1 MQKLVIIGGG
11 FAGFWSAMSAVRQA
25 RALGKCDELKISL
38 ISKDQYHSIRP
49 RFYEAD
55 LASMRLPLIHH
66 LTALNVGLIVGEV
79 SSIDPD
85 RQRIHLTGQAEGLVY
100 DTMIL
105 SAGSTLKSLAIPG
118 IEHAF
123 NVDTFHAATALDRHL
138 HRLAI
143 TGFSTSASR
152 TVVVIGGGFTG
163 LEVVTALPQ
172 RLGAYA
178 PNRLDFRLILLDR
191 CAELASNYSPDAR
204 QYIADQLAAANIEVW
219 VKQEAERIET
229 DRLTLK
235 SGHSIA
241 TETVIRT
248 TGLEASPLTATL
260 KGERDE
266 LGRLLVDRFLRVPG
280 YDNIFA
286 AGDAAKALVDSRHY
300 AVMSCQHAIPQGK
313 FAGHNAINALFGRAL
328 KPYSQPRYVTC
339 LDLGTSNALFTVDWT
354 RNLKLS
360 GQPAKALKNEI
371 VTQWIYPPA
380 DAEETIK
387 LAVPE
392 ILAPS

>member
-11 FAGFWSAMSAVRQA
+11 FAGFWNAMSAVRQA
-25 RALGKCDELKISL
+25 RALGKYDELTITL
-38 ISKDQYHSIRP
+38 ILKDEYHSIRP

-55 LASMRLPLIHH
+55 PASMRLPLIHH

-79 SSIDPD
+79 SSVDPD
-85 RQRIHLTGQAEGLVY
+85 SRRIQLTDQADELVY

-105 SAGSTLKSLAIPG
+105 CAGSTLKSPGIPG
-118 IEHAF
+118 IEYAF
-123 NVDTFHAATALDRHL
+123 NVDTFQAATALDRHL
-138 HRLAI
+138 HQLAV
-143 TGFSTSASR
+143 TGFATLASK

-172 RLGAYA
+172 RLGAYTSNG
-178 PNRLDFRLILLDR
+178 PDFRLILLDR
-191 CAELASNYSPDAR
+191 CAELASNYSLEAR
-204 QYIADQLAAANIEVW
+204 QYIADQLAAANVEVW
-219 VKQEAERIET
+219 VNQEAVGIT
-229 DRLTLK
+229 TNRLTLE

-248 TGLEASPLTATL
+248 TGLEASPLTATF

-266 LGRLLVDRFLRVPG
+266 LGRLLVDEFLRVPG

-286 AGDAAKALVDSRHY
+286 AGDAAKALVDSQHY

-339 LDLGTSNALFTVDWT
+339 LDLGTNNALFTVDWT
-354 RNLKLS
+354 RNIELS
-360 GQPAKALKNEI
+360 GQQAKALKNEI